1 MLKLI
6 KTFADKAEDVE
17 LIAKNFVPTMMHPI
31 LGDNARNVSDAR
43 ESEDSP
49 LFATI
54 ISKLKGAMMDV
65 FSRIFEVVF
74 ACTLEVFTGQFVWKN
89 LFIVLSCSTGFYAHI
104 LQHSLNLDNKLV
116 YKREAERRRMLSIPE
131 VVAPSELH
139 DDMIDT

>member
-54 ISKLKGAMMDV
+54 ISKCVLQLYH
-65 FSRIFEVVF
+65 FLYSCCLCIFV
-74 ACTLEVFTGQFVWKN
+74 Q
-89 LFIVLSCSTGFYAHI
+89 
-104 LQHSLNLDNKLV
+104 D
-116 YKREAERRRMLSIPE
+116 
-131 VVAPSELH
+131 AP
-139 DDMIDT
+139 